1 MLKISSQA
9 HVGGSDIFI
18 FTMLV
23 NEAAVFL
30 QLPPA
35 ARLSSSRLIF
45 DGADGGMAAMMQKT

>member
-1 MLKISSQA
+1 MVQISLFSPL
-9 HVGGSDIFI
+9 V
-18 FTMLV
+18 MLV